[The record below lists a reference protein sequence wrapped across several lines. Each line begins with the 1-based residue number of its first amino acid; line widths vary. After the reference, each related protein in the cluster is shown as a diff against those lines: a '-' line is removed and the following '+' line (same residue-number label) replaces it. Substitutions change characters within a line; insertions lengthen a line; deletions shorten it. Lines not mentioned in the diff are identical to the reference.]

1 MGLNFKR
8 LMRQQIQDKIDQSN
22 VSGLENI
29 QKQGWIKIIRKSLG
43 MSINDLAQRLG
54 CHTSNVTLLEKNE
67 SSAKIKLETLEK
79 VATAMNCRLVYA
91 FIPQGGS
98 LEEIV
103 RKQVQLI
110 AHQIVQKNNHSMK
123 LEEQGI
129 SKEQMKQQEEDLYRK
144 ILHDD
149 SIKIWVSKDE
159 I

>member
-91 FIPQGGS
+91 FITQGGS